1 LSRYSSYGPTDDPIQ
16 EDRDAGF
23 IGFNNYSRPDQL
35 PAGMLAASS
44 NGRIGKNG
52 EWQVRKGINVI
63 KAPFASGDSVLR
75 LPTTN
80 EIIATP
86 TVCLLPTTIQS
97 ASLSSGKVLIVVDE
111 PAIEPGHVFVTGNT
125 VEVKGLLPETGSS
138 EPEGSHVLTAVTD
151 NGDGTKTIEYALA
164 GSDTTYEYFGL
175 NLPFNLNDS
184 VPSNQPVLTSLN
196 TFPVIGFNM
205 VLDAGSV
212 AGVYASTT
220 FSDPNLTNS
229 QFIMLASNVSAVA
242 TDLNDTSVSI
252 TMGYPSGENVPP
264 SSSMIQAFNRIFIF
278 RDGQTALEND
288 KFFSP
293 FSIATASTGA
303 ASNIVNITTSSN
315 HGLVIGDAIT
325 ISGLTGFPGEGSS
338 SPSVIKQDPNGTWV
352 VKTVTDDTS
361 FTYDLPVV
369 YQDAATYTVSA
380 ASKVSPAFKL
390 VKSGA
395 YTQPT
400 QIVCD
405 AGEFAIINSRG
416 VIHQAGSLADGN
428 IISVVSPSQGTQTSG
443 LTLGETFNV
452 AGVYEEGPT
461 KVIAAAVNNGTNHGN
476 AEYDGLYQIVITI
489 NDHGYEPGDPITIA
503 GFGDT
508 KTDGK
513 RYIAERTTNTLTFYI
528 PQNGSVTIDGNQTIN
543 LADGVEFYIDAA
555 KTTEHT
561 TDGESLSATP
571 VFTKQVSVGLG
582 FSHMPAP
589 SYATYHQR
597 RLVMPFKFSVDDAE
611 DSFTYR
617 KILDEIIVSD
627 ILDSDTYDQIYSQ
640 FRFNAGTADFNVGLH
655 SFSDDKLVV
664 FNRNSIHLVS
674 GAGQGANV
682 QLITDEVGCVARQS
696 IIQVGNN
703 ILFLSD
709 NGVYGAN
716 FQDLYNLRGNEVP
729 LSSPINPVIQLIN
742 RDIWD
747 KSVGVYFDNRYYL
760 AVPLN
765 KEVVTAQVG
774 TAQVGQPGDSNFVA
788 ASSDFVPSSTA
799 IEIARVNNAILIFN
813 LINKQ
818 WESVDTTSAPNWDIS
833 NLIVAGKKADRA
845 VYAINSLGGLHRLD
859 ARVDASDLLS
869 TSIPVSG
876 AEAEDPYTIP
886 ASVQTRQ
893 YTLGNLDRKRW
904 NNFDLHVQSSLDS
917 ASNFNINA
925 ELENIDASI
934 SLGTLNSLNSN
945 QNLQPNED
953 VSIRGRMGNRRAY
966 GVQFK
971 LDNIVGRP
979 RLRAIKVAGAEAFRS
994 INRAI

>member
-1 LSRYSSYGPTDDPIQ
+1 MSRYSSYGPTDDPIQ

-86 TVCLLPTTIQS
+86 TVCLLPTTIS
-97 ASLSSGKVLIVVDE
+97 AAVFSNAEVQIIIPDDVVA
-111 PAIEPGHVFVTGNT
+111 PLKPGHVFAAGDTVYVEGLTGTPDPN
-125 VEVKGLLPETGSS
+125 
-138 EPEGSHVLTAVTD
+138 GSHTVTAVTD
-151 NGDGTKTIEYALA
+151 NGNTKTIKYALA
-164 GSDTTYEYFGL
+164 GSGFTSYGGFGL
-175 NLPFNLNDS
+175 TLPFNLND
-184 VPSNQPVLTSLN
+184 NGTQPALTTVTSS
-196 TFPVIGFNM
+196 PVIGFNM

-212 AGVYASTT
+212 SGVYASTT

-264 SSSMIQAFNRIFIF
+264 NSSMIQAFNRIFIF

-303 ASNIVNITTSSN
+303 ASNIVSVTTSSN

-325 ISGLTGFPGEGSS
+325 IAGLTGFPGEGQ
-338 SPSVIKQDPNGTWV
+338 PAVTDQDPNGAWV

-416 VIHQAGSLADGN
+416 VIHRAGSLADGN

-461 KVIAAAVNNGTNHGN
+461 KVITAAVNNGTNHGN
-476 AEYDGLYQIVITI
+476 AEYNGLYQIVITI
-489 NDHGYEPGDPITIA
+489 NDHGYEPGDPVTIA

-513 RYIAERTTNTLTFYI
+513 RYIAERTSNTLTFYI
-528 PQNGSVTIDGNQTIN
+528 PQNGNVTIDGNQTIN

-788 ASSDFVPSSTA
+788 ASSDFVPASTA

-934 SLGTLNSLNSN
+934 VLGTLNSLNSN